1 MVNLT
6 PTQIAALVRALPDTA
21 LCTLL
26 DCARWA
32 DYEGSLPEVTQ
43 TEADYLAIG
52 EILAQIEDAT
62 TP

>member
-1 MVNLT
+1 MANLT
-6 PTQIAALVRALPDTA
+6 TTQIAALVRALPDSA

-32 DYEGSLPEVTQ
+32 DGEGTLPEIAQ

-52 EILAQIEDAT
+52 EVFAQIEDAA